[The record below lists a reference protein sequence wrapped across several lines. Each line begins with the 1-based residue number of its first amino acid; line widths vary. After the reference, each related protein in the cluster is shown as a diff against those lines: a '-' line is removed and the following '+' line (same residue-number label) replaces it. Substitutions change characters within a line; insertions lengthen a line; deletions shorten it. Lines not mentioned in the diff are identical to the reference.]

1 VVGSNHI
8 IYGTGMVEFIEIN
21 ETNKVVQALEANLFS
36 YFTNFGRT
44 PLGELLAFKNAV
56 H

>member
-1 VVGSNHI
+1 
-8 IYGTGMVEFIEIN
+8 MVEFIEIN